1 MDPLTIASF
10 GLGAAKSVM
19 GLFDNSAAQQAHAQ
33 NVARVNAINAQNRR
47 IQLSNLG
54 IRAKALN
61 RQARVPAQL
70 QAIQTARLQQAAA
83 NQRNVDRLVDQS
95 LMENQSDAVK
105 MFRGMTGP
113 RSGRMNLDSSSLA
126 SLGRQNALRRN
137 KLMRS
142 QDDLITSGY
151 LDEFNAQNMRSKV
164 KASVASR
171 PIYQQY
177 TTSYTP
183 VRAPQQNKFAEFALG
198 LGGAA
203 LNAYGIERSLQ
214 APNVGGFSN
223 NNTTALGINPQI
235 MSRRLDVPY
244 SSSTIT

>member
-10 GLGAAKSVM
+10 GLGAAKSIM
-19 GLFDNSAAQQAHAQ
+19 GLFDNSANDQAHAQ
-33 NVARVNAINAQNRR
+33 NVARVNAINAQNQR
-47 IQLSNLG
+47 IHFSNLG

-61 RQARVPAQL
+61 RQAQVPAQL

-83 NQRNVDRLVDQS
+83 RQLQTDRLVDDS
-95 LMENQSDAVK
+95 LMANQRDAVK
-105 MFRGMTGP
+105 MFRSMTGP
-113 RSGRMNLDSSSLA
+113 GSGRMNLDSSSLA
-126 SLGRQNALRRN
+126 ALGRQNALRRN
-137 KLMRS
+137 QLMRS

-151 LDEFNAQNMRSKV
+151 LDEFNAQNMRSRV

-183 VRAPQQNKFAEFALG
+183 VRAPQRNRFAEFALG

-203 LNAYGIERSLQ
+203 LNAYGLERELQ
-214 APNVGGFSN
+214 APNIGGLPN
-223 NNTTALGINPQI
+223 NNTAALGINPQV

-244 SSSTIT
+244 SSSTTA